1 MAAPKSLVAAKKK
14 GPLSAMSYKTRQAG
28 RVGALHE
35 AMGISKEKKIPTSR
49 LISERNRLSK
59 KSEGDKKLS
68 ATELKRLRM
77 INAALRY
84 RGK

>member
-1 MAAPKSLVAAKKK
+1 
-14 GPLSAMSYKTRQAG
+14 
-28 RVGALHE
+28 
-35 AMGISKEKKIPTSR
+35 MGISKEKKIPTSR